1 MNLLRASLVS
11 LLFVFLLPVQSLQAA
26 PSLEDYGALETT
38 SEVAISPNG
47 KFIAFRKHDSN
58 MDIVAV
64 VSVETGAFLQG
75 MNVAG
80 LKLRDLYFFDDSKVI
95 VVAAENKRV
104 RGYKGD
110 IDLSTAFLFNIESG
124 DVEQLLTPGDVIYK
138 GQSGL
143 GRIVGVSKTGSHV
156 FMPAY
161 VPKSSTDQ
169 SPNYSLVSVEVA
181 APKRPKVIEK
191 GTRYT
196 EDYFLDAEGN
206 LLAEEQMNGLAGYHA
221 VVAHNGEEER
231 EIFREET
238 GSPNIAIVGLT
249 PDFSKLVTSVSVDG
263 RTSFR
268 TMSLADGSFSEVLFA
283 RKDADVSSPLRD
295 INQVVHGV
303 TYSGFYP
310 SYEFFDPE
318 LNQRMNTIL
327 EDFPEHSVWLE
338 SWSPDWKH
346 LVVRV
351 EGSGSSGDYLL
362 YTEGQPRRFIT
373 SARPNISAEDVNPI
387 AEFSYQARDGL
398 IIPTLLTI
406 PRSRIESISNLPAIM
421 LPHGGPHA
429 HDWLGFDWLAQAL
442 ASQGYLI
449 IQPQFR
455 GSTGFGTAHWSAGRG
470 EWGKKMQD
478 DLTDG
483 LEALARAKVIDPERV
498 CIAGWSYGGY
508 AALAGA
514 AFEPT
519 RYKCAISI
527 NGISDIPS
535 LISQEKSLYG
545 RNHWIVDYLQN
556 TITAG
561 EADKKAY
568 EAISPANF
576 ADQFQAP
583 VLLIHGED
591 DIVVNYDQAKLMHK
605 QLKKA
610 KKQVYLVKLKN
621 EDHYLSFSET
631 RMSTLNA
638 IVGFV
643 NQHLGEKVAN

>member
-1 MNLLRASLVS
+1 MNLLRAFLAFLLV
-11 LLFVFLLPVQSLQAA
+11 VFLLPIQMLQAA

-38 SEVAISPNG
+38 SHLAISPNG
-47 KFIAFRKHDSN
+47 KSVAFRKHDST

-64 VSVETGAFLQG
+64 VSTETGAFLQG
-75 MNVAG
+75 MNVSG
-80 LKLRDLYFFDDSKVI
+80 LKLRDVYFFDDSKVI

-104 RGYKGD
+104 RGYRGN
-110 IDLSTAFLFNIESG
+110 IDLSTAFRFDIESG

-143 GRIVGVSKTGSHV
+143 GRIVGVSKGGSHV

-161 VPKSSTDQ
+161 VPESSTDQ
-169 SPNYSLVSVEVA
+169 SPNYSLVSVEVDS
-181 APKRPKVIEK
+181 PNRPKVIEK
-191 GTRYT
+191 GTIYT
-196 EDYFLDAEGN
+196 EDYFLDNEGN

-221 VVAHNGEEER
+221 IVAHDGKEER
-231 EIFREET
+231 EIYREET
-238 GSPNIAIVGLT
+238 GSPNFGIVGLT
-249 PDFSKLVTSVSVDG
+249 PDFSKLVISGEVEG
-263 RTSFR
+263 RTSYR
-268 TMSLADGSFSEVLFA
+268 TMSLSDGSFSEVLFA
-283 RKDADVSSPLRD
+283 RKDADVAAPLRD

-303 TYSGFYP
+303 IYSGFYP
-310 SYEFFDPE
+310 SYEFFDPK
-318 LNQRMNTIL
+318 LNQRMAAIL
-327 EDFPEHSVWLE
+327 ADFPEHSVWLE
-338 SWSPDWKH
+338 DWSPDWKH
-346 LVVRV
+346 LVAKV

-362 YTEGQPRRFIT
+362 YTEGQPRRFLT
-373 SARPNISAEDVNPI
+373 TARPNISAENVNPI
-387 AEFSYQARDGL
+387 AEFKYKARDGL
-398 IIPTLLTI
+398 TIPTLLTI
-406 PRSRIESISNLPAIM
+406 PRNRIDSLSNLPAIM

-429 HDWLGFDWLAQAL
+429 HDWLGFDWFAQAL

-455 GSTGFGTAHWSAGRG
+455 GSTGFGVAHWNAGRG

-498 CIAGWSYGGY
+498 CIAGMSYGGY
-508 AALAGA
+508 AALAGG
-514 AFEPT
+514 AFEPE
-519 RYKCAISI
+519 RYKCVISI

-535 LISQEKSLYG
+535 MIRQEKSLHG

-561 EADKKAY
+561 EADEEVY

-576 ADQFQAP
+576 AEAFQAP

-591 DIVVNYDQAKLMHK
+591 DKVVDYDQAKLMHK
-605 QLKKA
+605 QLKR
-610 KKQVYLVKLKN
+610 KKKPVELIKLRD

-631 RMSTLNA
+631 RLSTLSS
-638 IVGFV
+638 VVEFV
-643 NQHLGEKVAN
+643 NNHIGEKAAN